1 MLMIGWILLI
11 PIIFPVIAGLF
22 VFRTKSR
29 KTMRSVVSA
38 IVIINA
44 ALVIAFAF
52 IPDLK
57 FDVWSISDTML
68 ITFRQ
73 DVMSK
78 FFACLISAI
87 WVLVAFFAYE
97 YITHEGKES
106 LFLGFYTMTIGTII
120 GICYSGNLITFYMF
134 FEFMSLIT
142 VPLVIHSR
150 TKESFS
156 AGMKY
161 LGYSVFGAG
170 LGLFGL
176 FFLNHYM
183 GGNLAFTPGGNL
195 DMGIVAGHENMV
207 LAMTLIM
214 VAGFGCKAGML
225 PLHAWLPTAHPVAP
239 APASAVLSGLI
250 TKAGVLGIIR
260 VCYFMVGMDFL
271 RGSWVQTVL
280 MILAITTVFMGS
292 MLAFK
297 EKLFKKRLAFSTVS
311 QVSYVLFGLF
321 LFTPEGLLGALLQ
334 VIFHAVAKNI
344 MFLSA
349 GAIIYKTHKT
359 YVYQLKGIGKQM
371 PIVMWCFTL
380 ASLSLIGIPP
390 TGGFFSKWYLATAA
404 ISPEFGPLGIVG
416 AATLLVS
423 ALLTAGYVLP
433 IIQDAF
439 FPGKDFNY
447 EGLEKKEPNGL
458 MTVPLIILS
467 VAVLGLGII
476 PAPLTAAIEPIT
488 KVLFAG
494 L

>member
-1 MLMIGWILLI
+1 MIGWILLI

-22 VFRTKSR
+22 VFRTKTR
-29 KTMRSVVSA
+29 KSMRSLVSA

-44 ALVIAFAF
+44 ALVIGLAF
-52 IPDLK
+52 IPDLS

-68 ITFRQ
+68 ITFKQ

-78 FFACLISAI
+78 FFAVLVSAI

-150 TKESFS
+150 TKDGFK

-170 LGLFGL
+170 LGLMGL
-176 FFLNHYM
+176 FFMNYYM
-183 GGNLAFTPGGNL
+183 GGQLAFTPGGNL
-195 DMGIVAGHENMV
+195 DMSLVAGHENMV
-207 LAMTLIM
+207 LAMTLVM
-214 VAGFGCKAGML
+214 VIGFGCKAGML
-225 PLHAWLPTAHPVAP
+225 PLQAWLPTAHPVAP

-260 VCYFMVGMDFL
+260 VCYFMVGTDFL
-271 RGSWVQTVL
+271 RGTWVQMVL
-280 MILAITTVFMGS
+280 MILAICTVFVGS

-344 MFLSA
+344 MFLCA

-359 YVYQLKGIGKQM
+359 YVYELRGIGKQM
-371 PIVMWCFTL
+371 PVVMWCFTL

-390 TGGFFSKWYLATAA
+390 TGGFFSKWFLATGALA
-404 ISPEFGPLGIVG
+404 PEFGPLGIVG
-416 AATLLVS
+416 AAVLLVS

-433 IIQDAF
+433 IIQEGF
-439 FPGKDFNY
+439 FPGKDFDY
-447 EGLEKKEPNGL
+447 GSLEKKEPNRL

-476 PAPLTAAIEPIT
+476 PAPLTAAISHISNF
-488 KVLFAG
+488 LF
-494 L
+494 

>member
-1 MLMIGWILLI
+1 VIGWILLI

-22 VFRTKSR
+22 VFRTKTR
-29 KTMRSVVSA
+29 KSMRSLVSA

-44 ALVIAFAF
+44 ALVIGLAF
-52 IPDLK
+52 IPDLS

-68 ITFRQ
+68 ITFKQ

-78 FFACLISAI
+78 FFAVLVSAI

-150 TKESFS
+150 TKDGFK

-170 LGLFGL
+170 LGLMGL
-176 FFLNHYM
+176 FFMNYYM
-183 GGNLAFTPGGNL
+183 GGQLAFTPGGNL
-195 DMGIVAGHENMV
+195 DMSLVAGHENMV
-207 LAMTLIM
+207 LAMTLVM
-214 VAGFGCKAGML
+214 VIGFGCKAGML
-225 PLHAWLPTAHPVAP
+225 PLQAWLPTAHPVAP

-260 VCYFMVGMDFL
+260 VCYFMVGTDFL
-271 RGSWVQTVL
+271 RGTWVQMVL
-280 MILAITTVFMGS
+280 MILAICTVFVGS

-344 MFLSA
+344 MFLCA

-359 YVYQLKGIGKQM
+359 YVYELRGIGKQM
-371 PIVMWCFTL
+371 PVVMWCFTL

-390 TGGFFSKWYLATAA
+390 TGGFFSKWFLATGALA
-404 ISPEFGPLGIVG
+404 PEFGPLGIVG
-416 AATLLVS
+416 AAVLLVS

-433 IIQDAF
+433 IIQEGF
-439 FPGKDFNY
+439 FPGKDFDY
-447 EGLEKKEPNGL
+447 GSLEKKEPNRL

-476 PAPLTAAIEPIT
+476 PAPLTAAISHISNF
-488 KVLFAG
+488 LF
-494 L
+494 

>member
-1 MLMIGWILLI
+1 MIGILLLI
-11 PIIFPVIAGLF
+11 PILFPVFAGLA
-22 VFRTKSR
+22 VFPMENR
-29 KTMRSVVSA
+29 KTMRTFVSI

-44 ALVIAFAF
+44 AVVYGLAF
-52 IPDLK
+52 IPDAELE
-57 FDVWSISDTML
+57 VWNIADTMVVR
-68 ITFRQ
+68 FHQ
-73 DVMSK
+73 DGMSK
-78 FFACLISAI
+78 FFACLIASI

-97 YITHEGKES
+97 YITHEGDES
-106 LFLGFYTMTIGTII
+106 KFLGFYTMTIGTIM

-150 TKESFS
+150 TKDSMK

-176 FFLNHYM
+176 FFLNYYM
-183 GGNLAFTPGGNL
+183 GGHIGFTPGGNL
-195 DMGIVAGHENMV
+195 DMSLVAGHENWV
-207 LAMTLIM
+207 LVVTLIM
-214 VAGFGCKAGML
+214 VIGFGCKAGML
-225 PLHAWLPTAHPVAP
+225 PLQAWLPTAHPVAP

-260 VCYFMVGMDFL
+260 VCYYMVGIDFL
-271 RGSWVQTVL
+271 SGTWVQTVL
-280 MILAITTVFMGS
+280 MISAICTVFMGS

-321 LFTPEGLLGALLQ
+321 LFTPQGLLGALLQ

-359 YVYQLKGIGKQM
+359 HVYELRGIGKQM
-371 PIVMWCFTL
+371 PVVMWCFTL

-390 TGGFFSKWYLATAA
+390 TGGYFSKWYLATGAL
-404 ISPEFGPLGIVG
+404 SGGFGFLGYLG

-433 IIQDAF
+433 IIQEGF
-439 FPGKDFNY
+439 FPGKDFDY
-447 EGLEKKEPNGL
+447 KGLEKKEPSKL

-476 PAPLTAAIEPIT
+476 PTPLTAAIDQIST
-488 KVLFAG
+488 TVFAG
-494 L
+494 M

>member
-1 MLMIGWILLI
+1 MIGWILLI

-22 VFRTKSR
+22 VFRTKTR
-29 KTMRSVVSA
+29 KSMRSLVSA

-44 ALVIAFAF
+44 ALVIGLAF
-52 IPDLK
+52 IPDLS

-68 ITFRQ
+68 ITFKQ

-78 FFACLISAI
+78 FFAVLVSAI

-150 TKESFS
+150 TKDGFK

-170 LGLFGL
+170 LGLMGL
-176 FFLNHYM
+176 FFMNYYM
-183 GGNLAFTPGGNL
+183 GGQLAFTPGGNL
-195 DMGIVAGHENMV
+195 DMSLVAGHENMV
-207 LAMTLIM
+207 LTMTLVM
-214 VAGFGCKAGML
+214 VIGFGCKAGML
-225 PLHAWLPTAHPVAP
+225 PLQAWLPTAHPVAP

-260 VCYFMVGMDFL
+260 VCYFMVGTDFL
-271 RGSWVQTVL
+271 RGTWVQMVL
-280 MILAITTVFMGS
+280 MILAICTVFVGS

-344 MFLSA
+344 MFLCA

-359 YVYQLKGIGKQM
+359 YVYELRGIGKQM
-371 PIVMWCFTL
+371 PVVMWCFTL

-390 TGGFFSKWYLATAA
+390 TGGFFSKWFLATGALA
-404 ISPEFGPLGIVG
+404 PEFGPLGIVG
-416 AATLLVS
+416 AAVLLVS

-433 IIQDAF
+433 IIQEGF
-439 FPGKDFNY
+439 FPGKDFDY
-447 EGLEKKEPNGL
+447 GSLEKKEPSRL

-476 PAPLTAAIEPIT
+476 PAPLTAAISHISNF
-488 KVLFAG
+488 LF
-494 L
+494 

>member
-1 MLMIGWILLI
+1 MIGWILLI

-22 VFRTKSR
+22 VFRTKTR
-29 KTMRSVVSA
+29 KSMRSLVSA

-44 ALVIAFAF
+44 ALVIGLAF
-52 IPDLK
+52 IPDLS

-68 ITFRQ
+68 ITFKQ

-78 FFACLISAI
+78 FFAVLVSAI

-150 TKESFS
+150 TKDGFK

-170 LGLFGL
+170 LGLMGL
-176 FFLNHYM
+176 FFMNYYM
-183 GGNLAFTPGGNL
+183 GGQLAFTPGGNL
-195 DMGIVAGHENMV
+195 DMSLVAGHENMV
-207 LAMTLIM
+207 LAMTLVM
-214 VAGFGCKAGML
+214 VIGFGCKAGML
-225 PLHAWLPTAHPVAP
+225 PLQAWLPTAHPVAP

-260 VCYFMVGMDFL
+260 VCYFMVGTDFL
-271 RGSWVQTVL
+271 RGTWVQMVL
-280 MILAITTVFMGS
+280 MILAICTVFVGS

-344 MFLSA
+344 MFLCA

-359 YVYQLKGIGKQM
+359 YVYELRGIGKQM
-371 PIVMWCFTL
+371 PVVMWCFTL

-390 TGGFFSKWYLATAA
+390 TGGFFSKWFLATGALA
-404 ISPEFGPLGIVG
+404 PEFGPLGIVG
-416 AATLLVS
+416 AAVLLVS

-433 IIQDAF
+433 IIQEGF
-439 FPGKDFNY
+439 FPGKDFDY
-447 EGLEKKEPNGL
+447 GSLEKKEPSRL

-476 PAPLTAAIEPIT
+476 PAPLTAAISHISNF
-488 KVLFAG
+488 LF
-494 L
+494 